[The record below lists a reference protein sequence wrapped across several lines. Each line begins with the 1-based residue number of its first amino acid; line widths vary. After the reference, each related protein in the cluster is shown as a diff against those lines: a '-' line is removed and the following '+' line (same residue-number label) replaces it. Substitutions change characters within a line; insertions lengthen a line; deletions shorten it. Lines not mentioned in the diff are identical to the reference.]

1 MERETIIQTINS
13 QLPFLRERYGVK
25 SLGLFGSIARGEATE
40 KSDIDILVEFES
52 PVGFLDFI
60 RLEIF
65 LTQILQRKVDLIS
78 KKAIKPV
85 LKESILKEVIY
96 V

>member
-1 MERETIIQTINS
+1 MEREKIIQVINS
-13 QLPFLRERYGVK
+13 QLPFLKERYNVK
-25 SLGLFGSIARGEATE
+25 SLGIFGSIARNEANE
-40 KSDIDILVEFES
+40 ESDIDIVVEFES
-52 PVGFLDFI
+52 PIGFLDFI

-65 LTQILQRKVDLIS
+65 LTKILQRKVDLIS

>member
-1 MERETIIQTINS
+1 MEREKIIQVINS
-13 QLPFLRERYGVK
+13 QLPFLKERYNVK
-25 SLGLFGSIARGEATE
+25 SLGIFGSIARNEANE
-40 KSDIDILVEFES
+40 ESDIDIVVEFES
-52 PVGFLDFI
+52 PIGFLDFI

-65 LTQILQRKVDLIS
+65 LTKILQRKVDLIS
-78 KKAIKPV
+78 KKAIKPI

>member
-1 MERETIIQTINS
+1 MEREKIIQTINA
-13 QLPFLRERYGVK
+13 QLPFLKDRYNVK
-25 SLGLFGSIARGEATE
+25 SLGIFGSVARNEGKEE
-40 KSDIDILVEFES
+40 SDIDIVVEFES
-52 PVGFLDFI
+52 PIGFLDFI

-65 LTQILQRKVDLIS
+65 LTKILQRKVDLIS

-85 LKESILKEVIY
+85 LRESILKEVIY